1 VTPSAR
7 LSRYSTVESD
17 VAVVIGNYQ
26 GASVLDDCLDSLA
39 LQTQSLREIIVADGA
54 STDRSREIAERHGA
68 RFLTFPNDG
77 LGVLYNRGVQATEAT
92 YVLLLNNDV
101 ALDARCVEL
110 LAAELRA
117 DESRF
122 AADPTQLD
130 WSGRVVIHARATLR
144 AGALVHEM
152 YPGLHLDQLGA
163 AVTVVPTVFANGAA
177 MLVRRQMFAELGG
190 FDETFFM
197 DCEDLDLCWRAWH
210 RGWSCVYVPGASLR
224 HRLGAA
230 TSSAIM
236 PRRSASAHHNLMRFA
251 LKCLPLSSA
260 SRVLLGE
267 LLRLPRHPRAI
278 GSGLAALS
286 TELAETRRLRSQ
298 LRPHRPTFERLLAL

>member
-1 VTPSAR
+1 M
-7 LSRYSTVESD
+7 ESD
-17 VAVVIGNYQ
+17 VAVVIGNHQ
-26 GASVLDDCLDSLA
+26 GESVLDDCLDSLA
-39 LQTQSLREIIVADGA
+39 LQTQPLKEIIVADGA
-54 STDRSREIAERHGA
+54 STDRSRETAERHGA
-68 RFLTFPNDG
+68 RFLSLPNNG
-77 LGVLYNRGVQATEAT
+77 LGVLYNRGVEATEAS

-101 ALDARCVEL
+101 ALEERCVGL
-110 LAAELRA
+110 LRAEMEA

-130 WSGRVVIHARATLR
+130 WSGRVVVHARATLCP
-144 AGALVHEM
+144 GALFHEM

-163 AVTVVPTVFANGAA
+163 AAVPTPTVFANGAA

-210 RGWSCVYVPGASLR
+210 RGWSSVYVPSASLR
-224 HRLGAA
+224 HRVGAV
-230 TSSAIM
+230 TTSAII

-267 LLRLPRHPRAI
+267 LLRLPRHPRAVS
-278 GSGLAALS
+278 SGLASVS
-286 TELAETRRLRSQ
+286 TELADTWRLRSQ
-298 LRPHRPTFERLLAL
+298 LRPHRPTFDRLLAL

>member
-1 VTPSAR
+1 MS
-7 LSRYSTVESD
+7 SD
-17 VAVVIGNYQ
+17 VAVVVGNYQ
-26 GASVLDDCLDSLA
+26 GELVLDDCLDSLA
-39 LQTQSLREIIVADGA
+39 LQTQPVQEIIVADGA
-54 STDRSREIAERHGA
+54 STDRSGEIAERHGA
-68 RFLTFPNDG
+68 RFLTFPNNG
-77 LGVLYNRGVQATEAT
+77 LGVLYNRGVAATEAS

-101 ALDARCVEL
+101 SLDARCVEL
-110 LAAELRA
+110 LLAELKA

-130 WSGRVVIHARATLR
+130 WSGGTVIHGRATLR
-144 AGALVHEM
+144 SGALFHELL
-152 YPGLHLDQLGA
+152 PGLHLDQLGA
-163 AVTVVPTVFANGAA
+163 AVKVAPTVFANGAA
-177 MLVRRQMFAELGG
+177 MLVRRQMFTELGG

-224 HRLGAA
+224 HRVGAVTTGA
-230 TSSAIM
+230 VI

-267 LLRLPRHPRAI
+267 LLRLPRHPRAVS
-278 GSGLAALS
+278 SGLAALS
-286 TELAETRRLRSQ
+286 TELADTWRLRGQ
-298 LRPHRPTFERLLAL
+298 LRPHRPTFDHLLAL